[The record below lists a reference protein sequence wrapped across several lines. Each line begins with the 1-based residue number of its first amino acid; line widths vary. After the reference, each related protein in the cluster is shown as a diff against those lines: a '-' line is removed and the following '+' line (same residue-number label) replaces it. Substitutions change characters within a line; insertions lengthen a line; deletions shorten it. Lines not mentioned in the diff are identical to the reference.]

1 MVRIMIMAMAN
12 LTEMLRV
19 MVLVRIIVRVIYYCN
34 TIITINRVKM
44 MVRIS

>member
-1 MVRIMIMAMAN
+1 MAMAN

-19 MVLVRIIVRVIYYCN
+19 MVMVRIIVRVIYYCFN
-34 TIITINRVKM
+34 IITIVRVKV